1 MKKLLLIIAALFVS
15 FNTFGQIQVG
25 DEIEIDDFVYE
36 VVKINPNQVH
46 ILEYSGSDN
55 SIKIP
60 NTIIYDNITY
70 TITGIIAKA
79 FYKNMDISSVFLPE
93 TINTIGE
100 RAFYD
105 CKNLSISELD
115 LSNLT
120 SIGNRAFYN
129 VQVTK
134 IKLYNTTIGDY
145 AFTSLETIECKS
157 TTPPSIGTN
166 SFGNNSN
173 LKIHVPEGC
182 VNAYKFSWT
191 EYANNIQGEDPIVF
205 SSNGNW
211 SDTDK
216 WDGLPD
222 GDVNKLADKDV
233 IIKANAIIQD
243 TNIIKVKSFKIEGNG
258 SITIEEG
265 GQLIV
270 HATST
275 GNVTMEKN
283 ISKYSAGTDNV
294 LINGWY
300 TISSPFE
307 GSFTLSEN
315 NFLKGT
321 YELFR
326 YNEATSM
333 WENQKAHSDFTTLEP
348 GKGYLYANKEGQT
361 LSITG
366 EPNIGSQDIKLT
378 AKGTVSELK
387 GFNLIGN
394 PFTHNI
400 YKGEGASIYDKNL
413 SEGYYTLTNEGK
425 WQTILDSEPI
435 KPMQGILVK
444 TDAECSITIG
454 HTHKSPSSKRSNN
467 GVIAINV
474 ANNEYNDVAYISFNK
489 GIGLD
494 KIEHRNN
501 EIPMVYVPVD
511 GTDYAI
517 AIMDKN
523 AEEIP
528 VNFEAKKMG
537 EYTIGISAEGRKY
550 SKLTLIDKQD
560 NNKEIDMLKGNYTF
574 LATTTDDPARFI
586 LKVSLNN
593 NQEAAFYT
601 ENNSIIIENIKGK
614 GSVQVYDVMGRPVIK
629 YNTNDSNCQLS
640 TSSLANG
647 VYIIQLIDE
656 NGTQVQKVIVN
667 N

>member
-1 MKKLLLIIAALFVS
+1 MKKLLLIIAALFIS
-15 FNTFGQIQVG
+15 FNTFAQGNETTIDGIIYFLENNEAYVVG
-25 DEIEIDDFVYE
+25 NDEDFDPVTLTIPEAIEYGNTTYT
-36 VVKINPNQVH
+36 VVKIDANAFVCSNLTTVVIP
-46 ILEYSGSDN
+46 SGVREIGD
-55 SIKIP
+55 
-60 NTIIYDNITY
+60 
-70 TITGIIAKA
+70 KA
-79 FYKNMDISSVFLPE
+79 FYGS
-93 TINTIGE
+93 T
-100 RAFYD
+100 
-105 CKNLSISELD
+105 NL
-115 LSNLT
+115 
-120 SIGNRAFYN
+120 
-129 VQVTK
+129 VKV
-134 IKLYNTTIGDY
+134 
-145 AFTSLETIECKS
+145 ECLS
-157 TTPPSIGTN
+157 TTPPTMSQSTSTRYRVFYN
-166 SFGNNSN
+166 YSD
-173 LKIHVPEGC
+173 LKIYVPEGC
-182 VNAYKFSWT
+182 VNTYKSSWYT
-191 EYANNIQGEDPIVF
+191 YENNIQGEDPIVF
-205 SSNGNW
+205 KGGGGNSDWNVTGNW
-211 SDTDK
+211 S
-216 WDGLPD
+216 GLPK
-222 GDVNKLADKDV
+222 GGISALADKDV
-233 IIKANAIIQD
+233 IIRAAATIANEIEV
-243 TNIIKVKSFKIEGNG
+243 NSYKIEGNG

-265 GQLIV
+265 GQFIV
-270 HATST
+270 HAKSE
-275 GNVTMEKN
+275 GSVTMEKTITAYAADAEN
-283 ISKYSAGTDNV
+283 H
-294 LINGWY
+294 LLRGWY
-300 TISSPFE
+300 SVSSPFE

-326 YNEATSM
+326 YDEATSM
-333 WENQKAHSDFTTLEP
+333 WENKKAHSDFTTLEP
-348 GKGYLYANKEGQT
+348 GKGYLYANKDGQT

-366 EPNIGSQDIKLT
+366 KPNINDQTISLT
-378 AKGTVSELK
+378 AQGTISELQ

-400 YKGEGASIYDKNL
+400 YKNTDNTIV
-413 SEGYYTLTNEGK
+413 SEGYFTLTNEGAWVGK
-425 WQTILDSEPI
+425 LDSEPI
-435 KPMQGILVK
+435 KPMQGFLVK
-444 TDAECSITIG
+444 TNKKYNITIA
-454 HTHKSPSSKRSNN
+454 HSHKSPASKRSNK
-467 GVIAINV
+467 GAICINV
-474 ANNEYNDVAYISFNK
+474 ANNEYSDVAYISFNE
-489 GIGLD
+489 GLGLD

-517 AIMDKN
+517 AIMDEN
-523 AEEIP
+523 AEEYP

>member
-1 MKKLLLIIAALFVS
+1 MKKLLLIIAALFIS
-15 FNTFGQIQVG
+15 FNTFAQ
-25 DEIEIDDFVYE
+25 EIETTVDGIKYFLENNEAY
-36 VVKINPNQVH
+36 VVGNE
-46 ILEYSGSDN
+46 EYCDPVTLT
-55 SIKIP
+55 IP
-60 NTIIYDNITY
+60 EAIEYGNTTY
-70 TITGIIAKA
+70 TVVQIDANAFVCSNLTTVVIPGGVREIGNKA
-79 FYKNMDISSVFLPE
+79 FYEAP
-93 TINTIGE
+93 
-100 RAFYD
+100 
-105 CKNLSISELD
+105 NL
-115 LSNLT
+115 
-120 SIGNRAFYN
+120 
-129 VQVTK
+129 VKV
-134 IKLYNTTIGDY
+134 
-145 AFTSLETIECKS
+145 ECLS
-157 TTPPSIGTN
+157 TTPPTMSQSTSTRYRVFYN
-166 SFGNNSN
+166 YSD
-173 LKIHVPEGC
+173 LKIYVPEGC
-182 VNAYKFSWT
+182 VNTYKSTWYT
-191 EYANNIQGEDPIVF
+191 YENNIQGEDPIVF
-205 SSNGNW
+205 KGGSGSSDWNVTGNW
-211 SDTDK
+211 S
-216 WDGLPD
+216 GLPK
-222 GDVNKLADKDV
+222 GGISALADKDV
-233 IIKANAIIQD
+233 IIRAAATIADGDKIEVN
-243 TNIIKVKSFKIEGNG
+243 SYKIEGNG
-258 SITIEEG
+258 SITIEDG
-265 GQLIV
+265 CQFIV
-270 HATST
+270 HAKSE
-275 GNVTMEKN
+275 GSVTMEKTITPYAADAEN
-283 ISKYSAGTDNV
+283 H
-294 LINGWY
+294 LLRGWY
-300 TISSPFE
+300 SVSSPFE

-326 YNEATSM
+326 YDEATSM
-333 WENQKAHSDFTTLEP
+333 WENKKAHSDFTTLES
-348 GKGYLYANKEGQT
+348 GKGYLYANKDGQT

-366 EPNIGSQDIKLT
+366 KPNINDQTISLT
-378 AKGTVSELK
+378 AQGTISELQ

-400 YKGEGASIYDKNL
+400 YKNTDNTIV
-413 SEGYYTLTNEGK
+413 SEGYFTLTNEGAWVGK
-425 WQTILDSEPI
+425 LDSEPI
-435 KPMQGILVK
+435 KPMQGFLVK
-444 TDAECSITIG
+444 TNKKYNITIA
-454 HTHKSPSSKRSNN
+454 HSHKSPASKRSNK
-467 GVIAINV
+467 GAICINV
-474 ANNEYNDVAYISFNK
+474 ANNEYSDVAYISFNE
-489 GIGLD
+489 GLGLD

-517 AIMDKN
+517 AIMDEN
-523 AEEIP
+523 AEEYP

>member
-15 FNTFGQIQVG
+15 FNTFGQTING
-25 DEIEIDDFVYE
+25 IEYE
-36 VVKINPNQVH
+36 LEGNYAYIIGHEYGFNPTEL
-46 ILEYSGSDN
+46 I
-55 SIKIP
+55 IP
-60 NTIIYDNITY
+60 ETITYGNTTY
-70 TITGIIAKA
+70 TITVIDPSVFSDCTNLKTLEIQSSITIGRKA
-79 FYKNMDISSVFLPE
+79 FNNGCLVE
-93 TINTIGE
+93 
-100 RAFYD
+100 
-105 CKNLSISELD
+105 
-115 LSNLT
+115 
-120 SIGNRAFYN
+120 
-129 VQVTK
+129 VT
-134 IKLYNTTIGDY
+134 
-145 AFTSLETIECKS
+145 CKS
-157 TTPPSIGTN
+157 TTPPTIGSYTFGTN
-166 SFGNNSN
+166 SD
-173 LKIHVPEGC
+173 LKIYVPVGC
-182 VNAYKFSWT
+182 VNAYKSAETWNDKN
-191 EYANNIQGEDPIVF
+191 YAYAQHIQGEDPIEFVGDDDEDNTDYWN
-205 SSNGNW
+205 SKSNWKGIDNI
-211 SDTDK
+211 DD
-216 WDGLPD
+216 L
-222 GDVNKLADKDV
+222 VNKDV
-233 IIKANAIIQD
+233 IIRSAATIPSSNNNNNNFVA
-243 TNIIKVKSFKIEGNG
+243 KVKSFTIKEGG

-265 GQLIV
+265 GQFIV
-270 HATST
+270 HAKSE
-275 GNVTMEKN
+275 GSVTMEKN

-326 YNEATSM
+326 YNETTSM
-333 WENQKAHSDFTTLEP
+333 WENKKAHSDFTTLEA

-361 LSITG
+361 LYITG
-366 EPNIGSQDIKLT
+366 KPNINDQTINLT
-378 AKGTVSELK
+378 AQGTISELQ

-517 AIMDKN
+517 AIMDEN

-537 EYTIGISAEGRKY
+537 EYTIGISTKGRKY
-550 SKLTLIDKQD
+550 NTLTLIDKQD

>member
-1 MKKLLLIIAALFVS
+1 MKKLLLIIAALFIS
-15 FNTFGQIQVG
+15 FNTFAQ
-25 DEIEIDDFVYE
+25 EIETTVDGIKYFLENNEAYVVGNEEYCDPVTLTIPEAIEYGNTTYT
-36 VVKINPNQVH
+36 VVKIDANAFVCSNLTTVVIP
-46 ILEYSGSDN
+46 SGVREIGD
-55 SIKIP
+55 
-60 NTIIYDNITY
+60 
-70 TITGIIAKA
+70 KA
-79 FYKNMDISSVFLPE
+79 FYGS
-93 TINTIGE
+93 T
-100 RAFYD
+100 
-105 CKNLSISELD
+105 NL
-115 LSNLT
+115 
-120 SIGNRAFYN
+120 
-129 VQVTK
+129 VKV
-134 IKLYNTTIGDY
+134 
-145 AFTSLETIECKS
+145 ECLS
-157 TTPPSIGTN
+157 TTPPTMSQSTSTRYRVFYN
-166 SFGNNSN
+166 YSD
-173 LKIHVPEGC
+173 LKIYVPEGC
-182 VNAYKFSWT
+182 VNTYKSTWYT
-191 EYANNIQGEDPIVF
+191 YENNIQGEDPIVF
-205 SSNGNW
+205 KGGSGSSDWNVTSNW
-211 SDTDK
+211 S
-216 WDGLPD
+216 GLPK
-222 GDVNKLADKDV
+222 GGISALADKDV
-233 IIKANAIIQD
+233 IIRAAATIANEIEV
-243 TNIIKVKSFKIEGNG
+243 NSYKIEGNG
-258 SITIEEG
+258 SITIEDG
-265 GQLIV
+265 GQFIV
-270 HATST
+270 HAKSE
-275 GNVTMEKN
+275 GSVTMEKTITPYAADAEN
-283 ISKYSAGTDNV
+283 Y
-294 LINGWY
+294 LLRGWY
-300 TISSPFE
+300 SVSSPFE

-333 WENQKAHSDFTTLEP
+333 WENKKAHSDFTTLEP

-366 EPNIGSQDIKLT
+366 KPNINDQTISLT
-378 AKGTVSELK
+378 AQGTISELQ

-400 YKGEGASIYDKNL
+400 YKNTDNTIV
-413 SEGYYTLTNEGK
+413 SEGYFTLTNEGAWVGK
-425 WQTILDSEPI
+425 LDSEPI
-435 KPMQGILVK
+435 KPMQGFLVK
-444 TDAECSITIG
+444 TNKKYNITIA
-454 HTHKSPSSKRSNN
+454 HSHKSPASKRSNK
-467 GVIAINV
+467 GAICINV
-474 ANNEYNDVAYISFNK
+474 ANNEYSDVAYISFNE
-489 GIGLD
+489 GLGLD

-517 AIMDKN
+517 AIMDEN
-523 AEEIP
+523 AEEYP

-593 NQEAAFYT
+593 NQEAVFYT
-601 ENNSIIIENIKGK
+601 DNNNIIVENIKGK

>member
-1 MKKLLLIIAALFVS
+1 MKRLLLIIAALFIS
-15 FNTFGQIQVG
+15 FNTFAQ
-25 DEIEIDDFVYE
+25 EIETTVDGIIYVLENNEAYVVGNDEDFDPVTLTIPEAIEYGNTTYT
-36 VVKINPNQVH
+36 VVKIDANAFVCSNLTTVVIP
-46 ILEYSGSDN
+46 SGVREIGD
-55 SIKIP
+55 
-60 NTIIYDNITY
+60 
-70 TITGIIAKA
+70 KA
-79 FYKNMDISSVFLPE
+79 FYGS
-93 TINTIGE
+93 T
-100 RAFYD
+100 
-105 CKNLSISELD
+105 NL
-115 LSNLT
+115 
-120 SIGNRAFYN
+120 
-129 VQVTK
+129 VKV
-134 IKLYNTTIGDY
+134 
-145 AFTSLETIECKS
+145 ECLS
-157 TTPPSIGTN
+157 TTPPTMSQSTSTRYRVFYN
-166 SFGNNSN
+166 YSD
-173 LKIHVPEGC
+173 LKIYVPEGC
-182 VNAYKFSWT
+182 VNTYKSSWYT
-191 EYANNIQGEDPIVF
+191 YENNIQGEDPIVF
-205 SSNGNW
+205 KGGGGNSDWNVTGNW
-211 SDTDK
+211 S
-216 WDGLPD
+216 GLPK
-222 GDVNKLADKDV
+222 GGISALADKDV
-233 IIKANAIIQD
+233 IIRAAATIANEIEV
-243 TNIIKVKSFKIEGNG
+243 NSYKIEGNG

-265 GQLIV
+265 GQFIV
-270 HATST
+270 HAKSE
-275 GNVTMEKN
+275 GSVTMEKTITAYAADAEN
-283 ISKYSAGTDNV
+283 H
-294 LINGWY
+294 LLRGWY
-300 TISSPFE
+300 SVSSPFE

-333 WENQKAHSDFTTLEP
+333 WENKKAHSDFTTLES
-348 GKGYLYANKEGQT
+348 GKGYLYANKDGQT

-366 EPNIGSQDIKLT
+366 KPNINDQTISLT
-378 AKGTVSELK
+378 AQGTISELQ

-400 YKGEGASIYDKNL
+400 YKNTDNTIV
-413 SEGYYTLTNEGK
+413 SEGYFTLTNEGAWVGK
-425 WQTILDSEPI
+425 LDSEPI
-435 KPMQGILVK
+435 KPMQGFLVK
-444 TDAECSITIG
+444 TNKKYNITIA
-454 HTHKSPSSKRSNN
+454 HSHRSPASKRSNK
-467 GVIAINV
+467 GAICINV
-474 ANNEYNDVAYISFNK
+474 ANNEYSDVAYISFNE
-489 GIGLD
+489 GLGLD

-517 AIMDKN
+517 AIMDEN
-523 AEEIP
+523 AEEYP

>member
-1 MKKLLLIIAALFVS
+1 MKRLLLIIAALFIN
-15 FNTFGQIQVG
+15 FNTFAQ
-25 DEIEIDDFVYE
+25 EIETTVD
-36 VVKINPNQVH
+36 
-46 ILEYSGSDN
+46 G
-55 SIKIP
+55 
-60 NTIIYDNITY
+60 IIYFLDNNEAYVVGNDEDFDPVTLTIPEAIEYENTTY
-70 TITGIIAKA
+70 QVVEIDANA
-79 FYKNMDISSVFLPE
+79 FV
-93 TINTIGE
+93 
-100 RAFYD
+100 
-105 CKNLSISELD
+105 C
-115 LSNLT
+115 SNLT
-120 SIGNRAFYN
+120 TVVIPGG
-129 VQVTK
+129 VTK
-134 IKLYNTTIGDY
+134 IGNN
-145 AFTSLETIECKS
+145 AFYGSTNLVKVECLS
-157 TTPPSIGTN
+157 TTPPSMSQSTSTGRRV
-166 SFGNNSN
+166 FYNNPN
-173 LKIHVPEGC
+173 LKIYVPEGC
-182 VNAYKFSWT
+182 VSAYKSAWST
-191 EYANNIQGEDPIVF
+191 YENNIQGEDPIVF
-205 SSNGNW
+205 VGDGGSSDWNVIGNW
-211 SDTDK
+211 S
-216 WDGLPD
+216 GLPK
-222 GDVNKLADKDV
+222 GGISALADKDV
-233 IIKANAIIQD
+233 IIRAAATIANEIEV
-243 TNIIKVKSFKIEGNG
+243 NSYKIEGNG
-258 SITIEEG
+258 SITIEDG
-265 GQLIV
+265 GQFIV
-270 HATST
+270 HAKSE
-275 GNVTMEKN
+275 GSVTMEKTITAYAADAEN
-283 ISKYSAGTDNV
+283 H
-294 LINGWY
+294 LLRGWY
-300 TISSPFE
+300 SVSSPFE

-333 WENQKAHSDFTTLEP
+333 WENKKAHSDFTTLEP

-366 EPNIGSQDIKLT
+366 EPNINDQTISLT
-378 AKGTVSELK
+378 AQGTISELQ

-400 YKGEGASIYDKNL
+400 YKNTDNTIV
-413 SEGYYTLTNEGK
+413 SEGYFTLTNEGAWVGK
-425 WQTILDSEPI
+425 LDSEPI
-435 KPMQGILVK
+435 KPMQGFLVK
-444 TDAECSITIG
+444 TNKKYNITIA
-454 HTHKSPSSKRSNN
+454 HSHKSPASKRSNK
-467 GVIAINV
+467 GAICINV
-474 ANNEYNDVAYISFNK
+474 ANNEYSDVAYISFNE
-489 GIGLD
+489 GLGLD

-517 AIMDKN
+517 AIMDEN
-523 AEEIP
+523 AEEYP

-593 NQEAAFYT
+593 NQEAVFYT
-601 ENNSIIIENIKGK
+601 DNNNIIVENIKGK

>member
-1 MKKLLLIIAALFVS
+1 MKKLLLIIAALFIS
-15 FNTFGQIQVG
+15 FNTFAQ
-25 DEIEIDDFVYE
+25 EIETTVDGIIYFLENNEAYVVGNDEDFDPVTLTIPEAIEYGNTTYT
-36 VVKINPNQVH
+36 VVKIDANAFVCSNLTTVVIP
-46 ILEYSGSDN
+46 SGVREIGD
-55 SIKIP
+55 
-60 NTIIYDNITY
+60 
-70 TITGIIAKA
+70 KA
-79 FYKNMDISSVFLPE
+79 FYGS
-93 TINTIGE
+93 T
-100 RAFYD
+100 
-105 CKNLSISELD
+105 NL
-115 LSNLT
+115 
-120 SIGNRAFYN
+120 
-129 VQVTK
+129 VKV
-134 IKLYNTTIGDY
+134 
-145 AFTSLETIECKS
+145 ECLS
-157 TTPPSIGTN
+157 TTPPTMSQSTSTRYRVFYN
-166 SFGNNSN
+166 YSD
-173 LKIHVPEGC
+173 LKIYVPEGC
-182 VNAYKFSWT
+182 VNTYKSTWYT
-191 EYANNIQGEDPIVF
+191 YENNIQGEDPIVF
-205 SSNGNW
+205 KGGSGSSDWNVTGNW
-211 SDTDK
+211 S
-216 WDGLPD
+216 GLPK
-222 GDVNKLADKDV
+222 GGISALADKDV
-233 IIKANAIIQD
+233 IIRAAATIANEIEV
-243 TNIIKVKSFKIEGNG
+243 NSYKIEGNG
-258 SITIEEG
+258 SITIEDG
-265 GQLIV
+265 GQFIV
-270 HATST
+270 HAKSE
-275 GNVTMEKN
+275 GSVTMEKTITPYAADAEN
-283 ISKYSAGTDNV
+283 H
-294 LINGWY
+294 LLRGWY
-300 TISSPFE
+300 SVSSPFE

-333 WENQKAHSDFTTLEP
+333 WENKKAHSDFTTLEP

-366 EPNIGSQDIKLT
+366 EPNINDQTISLT
-378 AKGTVSELK
+378 AQGTISELQ

-400 YKGEGASIYDKNL
+400 YKNTDNTIV
-413 SEGYYTLTNEGK
+413 SEGYFTLTNEGAWVGK
-425 WQTILDSEPI
+425 LDSEPI
-435 KPMQGILVK
+435 KPMQGFLVK
-444 TDAECSITIG
+444 TNKKYNITIA
-454 HTHKSPSSKRSNN
+454 HSHKSPASKRSNK
-467 GVIAINV
+467 GAICINV
-474 ANNEYNDVAYISFNK
+474 ANNEYSDVAYISFNE
-489 GIGLD
+489 GLGLD

-517 AIMDKN
+517 AIMDEN
-523 AEEIP
+523 AEEYP

-593 NQEAAFYT
+593 NQEAVFYT
-601 ENNSIIIENIKGK
+601 DNNNIIVENIKGK

>member
-1 MKKLLLIIAALFVS
+1 MKKLLLIIAALFIS
-15 FNTFGQIQVG
+15 FNTFAQETIIDGIKYKKEVWNDYVIVSGYTSDMQK
-25 DEIEIDDFVYE
+25 DIEIQGNVNINGTEFT
-36 VVKINPNQVH
+36 VKEIGSGVFANTN
-46 ILEYSGSDN
+46 LETV
-55 SIKIP
+55 IIP
-60 NTIIYDNITY
+60 NTIQI
-70 TITGIIAKA
+70 
-79 FYKNMDISSVFLPE
+79 ISS
-93 TINTIGE
+93 G
-100 RAFYD
+100 
-105 CKNLSISELD
+105 
-115 LSNLT
+115 
-120 SIGNRAFYN
+120 AFYN
-129 VQVTK
+129 TSITV
-134 IKLYNTTIGDY
+134 ITIPNSVSNIGGSV
-145 AFTSLETIECKS
+145 FGNSLETLHCKGEV
-157 TTPPSIGTN
+157 PPTIGTN
-166 SFGNNSN
+166 SFGTNSN
-173 LKIHVPEGC
+173 LKIYVPEGC
-182 VNAYKFSWT
+182 VNKYKTNTYWSA
-191 EYANNIQGEDPIVF
+191 YANNIQGEDPIVF
-205 SSNGNW
+205 VGGSGSSDWNVTSNW
-211 SDTDK
+211 S
-216 WDGLPD
+216 GLPK
-222 GDVNKLADKDV
+222 GGISALADKNV
-233 IIKANAIIQD
+233 IIRAAATIANEIEV
-243 TNIIKVKSFKIEGNG
+243 NSYKIEGNG
-258 SITIEEG
+258 SITIKEG
-265 GQLIV
+265 GQFIV
-270 HATST
+270 HAKSE
-275 GNVTMEKN
+275 GSVTMEKTITPYAADAEN
-283 ISKYSAGTDNV
+283 H
-294 LINGWY
+294 LLRGWY
-300 TISSPFE
+300 SVSSPFE

-333 WENQKAHSDFTTLEP
+333 WENKKAHSDFTTLES
-348 GKGYLYANKEGQT
+348 GKGYLYANKDGQT

-366 EPNIGSQDIKLT
+366 KPNINDQTISLT
-378 AKGTVSELK
+378 AQGTISELQ

-400 YKGEGASIYDKNL
+400 YKNTDNTIV
-413 SEGYYTLTNEGK
+413 SEGYFTLTNEGAWVGK
-425 WQTILDSEPI
+425 LDSEPI
-435 KPMQGILVK
+435 KPMQGFLVK
-444 TDAECSITIG
+444 TNKKYNITIA
-454 HTHKSPSSKRSNN
+454 HSHKSPASKRSNK
-467 GVIAINV
+467 GAICINV
-474 ANNEYNDVAYISFNK
+474 ANNEYSDVAYISFNE
-489 GIGLD
+489 GLGLD

-517 AIMDKN
+517 AIMDEN
-523 AEEIP
+523 AEEYP

>member
-1 MKKLLLIIAALFVS
+1 MKRLLLIIAALFIS
-15 FNTFGQIQVG
+15 FNTFAQ
-25 DEIEIDDFVYE
+25 EIYTTVD
-36 VVKINPNQVH
+36 
-46 ILEYSGSDN
+46 G
-55 SIKIP
+55 
-60 NTIIYDNITY
+60 IIYFLYNNEAYVVGNDEDFNPETLTIPEAIKYENTTY
-70 TITGIIAKA
+70 QVVAIDPNAFDCPNLTTVVIPSGVNDIGNNA
-79 FYKNMDISSVFLPE
+79 FYKSTNLVKVE
-93 TINTIGE
+93 
-100 RAFYD
+100 
-105 CKNLSISELD
+105 CLSIEPPTISQ
-115 LSNLT
+115 SP
-120 SIGNRAFYN
+120 RYPVFYN
-129 VQVTK
+129 RS
-134 IKLYNTTIGDY
+134 D
-145 AFTSLETIECKS
+145 
-157 TTPPSIGTN
+157 
-166 SFGNNSN
+166 
-173 LKIHVPEGC
+173 LKIYVPEGC
-182 VNAYKFSWT
+182 VNVYKSSWKP
-191 EYANNIQGEDPIVF
+191 YANNIQGEDPIVF
-205 SSNGNW
+205 VGDGGSSDWNVIGNW
-211 SDTDK
+211 S
-216 WDGLPD
+216 GLPN
-222 GDVNKLADKDV
+222 GGISALADKDV
-233 IIKANAIIQD
+233 IIRAAATIANEIEV
-243 TNIIKVKSFKIEGNG
+243 NSYKIEGNG

-265 GQLIV
+265 GQFIV
-270 HATST
+270 HAKSE
-275 GNVTMEKN
+275 GSVTMEKTITAYAADDEN
-283 ISKYSAGTDNV
+283 H
-294 LINGWY
+294 LLRGWY
-300 TISSPFE
+300 SVSSPFE

-333 WENQKAHSDFTTLEP
+333 WENKKAHSDFTTLES
-348 GKGYLYANKEGQT
+348 GKGYLYANKDGQT

-366 EPNIGSQDIKLT
+366 KPNINDQTISLT
-378 AKGTVSELK
+378 AQGTISELQ

-400 YKGEGASIYDKNL
+400 YKNTDNTIV
-413 SEGYYTLTNEGK
+413 SEGYFTLTNEGAWVGK
-425 WQTILDSEPI
+425 LDSEPI
-435 KPMQGILVK
+435 KPMQGFLVK
-444 TDAECSITIG
+444 TNKKYNITIA
-454 HTHKSPSSKRSNN
+454 HSHRSPASKRSNK
-467 GVIAINV
+467 GAICINV
-474 ANNEYNDVAYISFNK
+474 ANNEYSDVAYISFNE
-489 GIGLD
+489 GLGLD

-517 AIMDKN
+517 AIMDEN
-523 AEEIP
+523 AEEYP

-593 NQEAAFYT
+593 NQEAVFYT
-601 ENNSIIIENIKGK
+601 DNNNIIVENIKGK

>member
-1 MKKLLLIIAALFVS
+1 MKRLLLIIAALFIS
-15 FNTFGQIQVG
+15 FNTFAQEITIDGIRYYLENNEAYVVG
-25 DEIEIDDFVYE
+25 NDKDFDPVTLTIPEAIEY
-36 VVKINPNQVH
+36 
-46 ILEYSGSDN
+46 G
-55 SIKIP
+55 
-60 NTIIYDNITY
+60 NTTY
-70 TITGIIAKA
+70 TVVQIDANAFVCSNLTTVVIPSGVREIGNKA
-79 FYKNMDISSVFLPE
+79 FYEAP
-93 TINTIGE
+93 
-100 RAFYD
+100 
-105 CKNLSISELD
+105 NL
-115 LSNLT
+115 
-120 SIGNRAFYN
+120 
-129 VQVTK
+129 VKV
-134 IKLYNTTIGDY
+134 
-145 AFTSLETIECKS
+145 ECLS
-157 TTPPSIGTN
+157 TTPPTMSQSTSTRYRVFYN
-166 SFGNNSN
+166 YSD
-173 LKIHVPEGC
+173 LKIYVPEGC
-182 VNAYKFSWT
+182 VNTYKSTWYT
-191 EYANNIQGEDPIVF
+191 YENNIQGEDPIVF
-205 SSNGNW
+205 KGGSGSSDWNVTGNW
-211 SDTDK
+211 S
-216 WDGLPD
+216 GLPK
-222 GDVNKLADKDV
+222 GGISALADKDV
-233 IIKANAIIQD
+233 IIRAAATIADGDKIEVN
-243 TNIIKVKSFKIEGNG
+243 SYKIEGNG
-258 SITIEEG
+258 SITIEDG
-265 GQLIV
+265 CQFIV
-270 HATST
+270 HAKSE
-275 GNVTMEKN
+275 GSVTMEKTITPYAADAEN
-283 ISKYSAGTDNV
+283 H
-294 LINGWY
+294 LLRGWY
-300 TISSPFE
+300 SVSSPFE

-326 YNEATSM
+326 YDEATSM
-333 WENQKAHSDFTTLEP
+333 WENKKAHSDFTTLES
-348 GKGYLYANKEGQT
+348 GKGYLYANKDGQT

-366 EPNIGSQDIKLT
+366 KPNINDQTISLT
-378 AKGTVSELK
+378 AQGTISELQ

-400 YKGEGASIYDKNL
+400 YKNTDNTIV
-413 SEGYYTLTNEGK
+413 SEGYFTLTNEGAWVGK
-425 WQTILDSEPI
+425 LDSEPI
-435 KPMQGILVK
+435 KPMQGFLVK
-444 TDAECSITIG
+444 TNKKYNITIA
-454 HTHKSPSSKRSNN
+454 HSHKSPASKRSNK
-467 GVIAINV
+467 GAICINV
-474 ANNEYNDVAYISFNK
+474 ANNEYSDVAYISFNE
-489 GIGLD
+489 GLGLD

-517 AIMDKN
+517 AIMDEN
-523 AEEIP
+523 AEEYP

>member
-1 MKKLLLIIAALFVS
+1 MKKLLLIIAALFIS
-15 FNTFGQIQVG
+15 FNTFAQE
-25 DEIEIDDFVYE
+25 EITIDGIIYEIDGTDLYIIDHEADF
-36 VVKINPNQVH
+36 NPTE
-46 ILEYSGSDN
+46 L
-55 SIKIP
+55 
-60 NTIIYDNITY
+60 II
-70 TITGIIAKA
+70 
-79 FYKNMDISSVFLPE
+79 PE
-93 TINTIGE
+93 TITYQNKTYKIKEIDKDVFSNCTNLTTLEIQSRITIG
-100 RAFYD
+100 RKAFNND
-105 CKNLSISELD
+105 CLVK
-115 LSNLT
+115 
-120 SIGNRAFYN
+120 
-129 VQVTK
+129 VT
-134 IKLYNTTIGDY
+134 
-145 AFTSLETIECKS
+145 CKS

-166 SFGNNSN
+166 SFGTNSN
-173 LKIHVPEGC
+173 LKIYVPEGC
-182 VNAYKFSWT
+182 VNIYKSDYYWSLYG
-191 EYANNIQGEDPIVF
+191 YANNIQGEDPIVF
-205 SSNGNW
+205 VGDGGSSDWNVIGNW
-211 SDTDK
+211 S
-216 WDGLPD
+216 GLPK
-222 GDVNKLADKDV
+222 GGVKALADKDV
-233 IIKANAIIQD
+233 IIRSAATIAKTD
-243 TNIIKVKSFKIEGNG
+243 TIEVNSYKIEGNG

-270 HATST
+270 HDEST

-333 WENQKAHSDFTTLEP
+333 WENKKAHSDFTTLES
-348 GKGYLYANKEGQT
+348 GKGYLYANKDGQT

-366 EPNIGSQDIKLT
+366 KPNINDQTISLT
-378 AKGTVSELK
+378 AQGTISELQ

-400 YKGEGASIYDKNL
+400 YKNTDNTIV
-413 SEGYYTLTNEGK
+413 SEGYYTLTNEGAWVGK
-425 WQTILDSEPI
+425 LDSEPI
-435 KPMQGILVK
+435 KPMQGFLVK
-444 TDAECSITIG
+444 TNKKYNITIA
-454 HTHKSPSSKRSNN
+454 HSHKSPASKRSNK
-467 GVIAINV
+467 GAICINV
-474 ANNEYNDVAYISFNK
+474 ANNEYSDVAYISFNE
-489 GIGLD
+489 GLGLD

-517 AIMDKN
+517 AIMDEN
-523 AEEIP
+523 AEEYP

-593 NQEAAFYT
+593 NQEAVFYT
-601 ENNSIIIENIKGK
+601 DNNNIIVENIKGK

>member
-1 MKKLLLIIAALFVS
+1 MKRLLLIIAALFIS
-15 FNTFGQIQVG
+15 FNTFAQ
-25 DEIEIDDFVYE
+25 EIETTVDGIIYFLENNEAYVVGNDEDFDPVTLTIPEAIEYGNTTYT
-36 VVKINPNQVH
+36 VVKIDANAFVCSNLTTVVIP
-46 ILEYSGSDN
+46 SGVREIGD
-55 SIKIP
+55 
-60 NTIIYDNITY
+60 
-70 TITGIIAKA
+70 KA
-79 FYKNMDISSVFLPE
+79 FYGS
-93 TINTIGE
+93 T
-100 RAFYD
+100 
-105 CKNLSISELD
+105 NL
-115 LSNLT
+115 
-120 SIGNRAFYN
+120 
-129 VQVTK
+129 VKV
-134 IKLYNTTIGDY
+134 
-145 AFTSLETIECKS
+145 ECLS
-157 TTPPSIGTN
+157 TTPPTMSQSTSTRYRVFYN
-166 SFGNNSN
+166 YSD
-173 LKIHVPEGC
+173 LKIYVPEGC
-182 VNAYKFSWT
+182 VNTYKSSWYT
-191 EYANNIQGEDPIVF
+191 YENNIQGEDPIVF
-205 SSNGNW
+205 KGGSGSSDWNVTGNW
-211 SDTDK
+211 S
-216 WDGLPD
+216 GLPK
-222 GDVNKLADKDV
+222 GGISALADKDV
-233 IIKANAIIQD
+233 IIRAAATIANEIEV
-243 TNIIKVKSFKIEGNG
+243 NSYKIEGNG
-258 SITIEEG
+258 SITIEDG
-265 GQLIV
+265 GQFIV
-270 HATST
+270 HAKSE
-275 GNVTMEKN
+275 GSVTMEKTITPYAADAEN
-283 ISKYSAGTDNV
+283 Y
-294 LINGWY
+294 LLRGWY
-300 TISSPFE
+300 SVSSPFE

-333 WENQKAHSDFTTLEP
+333 WENKKAHSDFTTLEP

-366 EPNIGSQDIKLT
+366 KPNINDQTISLT
-378 AKGTVSELK
+378 AQGTISELQ

-400 YKGEGASIYDKNL
+400 YKNTDNTIV
-413 SEGYYTLTNEGK
+413 SEGYFTLTNEGAWVGK
-425 WQTILDSEPI
+425 LDSEPI
-435 KPMQGILVK
+435 KPMQGFLVK
-444 TDAECSITIG
+444 TNKKYNITIA
-454 HTHKSPSSKRSNN
+454 HSHKSPASKRSNK
-467 GVIAINV
+467 GAICINV
-474 ANNEYNDVAYISFNK
+474 ANNEYSDVAYISFNE
-489 GIGLD
+489 GLGLD

-517 AIMDKN
+517 AIMDEN
-523 AEEIP
+523 AEEYP

>member
-1 MKKLLLIIAALFVS
+1 MKRLLLIIAALFIN
-15 FNTFGQIQVG
+15 FNTFAQ
-25 DEIEIDDFVYE
+25 EIETTVD
-36 VVKINPNQVH
+36 
-46 ILEYSGSDN
+46 G
-55 SIKIP
+55 
-60 NTIIYDNITY
+60 IIYFLDNNEAYVVGNDEDFDPVTLTIPEAIEYENTTY
-70 TITGIIAKA
+70 QVVEIDANA
-79 FYKNMDISSVFLPE
+79 FV
-93 TINTIGE
+93 
-100 RAFYD
+100 
-105 CKNLSISELD
+105 C
-115 LSNLT
+115 SNLT
-120 SIGNRAFYN
+120 TVVIPGG
-129 VQVTK
+129 VTK
-134 IKLYNTTIGDY
+134 IGNN
-145 AFTSLETIECKS
+145 AFYGSTNLVKVECLS
-157 TTPPSIGTN
+157 TTPPSMSQSTSTGRRV
-166 SFGNNSN
+166 FYNNPN
-173 LKIHVPEGC
+173 LKIYVPEGC
-182 VNAYKFSWT
+182 VSAYKSAWST
-191 EYANNIQGEDPIVF
+191 YENNIQGEDPIVF
-205 SSNGNW
+205 VGDGGSSDWNVIGNW
-211 SDTDK
+211 S
-216 WDGLPD
+216 GLPK
-222 GDVNKLADKDV
+222 GGISALADKDV
-233 IIKANAIIQD
+233 IIRAAATIANEIEV
-243 TNIIKVKSFKIEGNG
+243 NSYKIEGNG
-258 SITIEEG
+258 SITIEDG
-265 GQLIV
+265 GQFIV
-270 HATST
+270 HAKSE
-275 GNVTMEKN
+275 GSVTMEKTITAYAADAEN
-283 ISKYSAGTDNV
+283 H
-294 LINGWY
+294 LLRGWY
-300 TISSPFE
+300 SVSSPFE

-333 WENQKAHSDFTTLEP
+333 WENKKAHSDFTTLEP

-366 EPNIGSQDIKLT
+366 EPNINDQTISLT
-378 AKGTVSELK
+378 AQGTISELQ

-400 YKGEGASIYDKNL
+400 YKNTDNTIV
-413 SEGYYTLTNEGK
+413 SEGYFTLTNEGAWVGK
-425 WQTILDSEPI
+425 LDSEPI
-435 KPMQGILVK
+435 KPMQGFLVK
-444 TDAECSITIG
+444 TNKKYNITIA
-454 HTHKSPSSKRSNN
+454 HSHRSPASKRSNK
-467 GVIAINV
+467 GAICINV
-474 ANNEYNDVAYISFNK
+474 ANNEYSDVAYISFNE
-489 GIGLD
+489 GLGLD

-517 AIMDKN
+517 AIMDEN
-523 AEEIP
+523 AEEYP

>member
-15 FNTFGQIQVG
+15 FNTFGQIQEG
-25 DEIEIDDFVYE
+25 DVFEIGDFEYE

-166 SFGNNSN
+166 SFGTNSN

-182 VNAYKFSWT
+182 VNTYKSSWT
-191 EYANNIQGEDPIVF
+191 TYANNIQGEDPIVF
-205 SSNGNW
+205 EGGSGSSDWNVTGNW
-211 SDTDK
+211 S
-216 WDGLPD
+216 GLPN
-222 GDVNKLADKDV
+222 GEISALADKDV
-233 IIKANAIIQD
+233 IIRAAATIANEIE
-243 TNIIKVKSFKIEGNG
+243 VKSYKIEGNG

-265 GQLIV
+265 GQFIV
-270 HATST
+270 HAKSE
-275 GNVTMEKN
+275 GSVTMEKTITPYAADAEN
-283 ISKYSAGTDNV
+283 H
-294 LINGWY
+294 LLRGWY
-300 TISSPFE
+300 SVSSPFE

-333 WENQKAHSDFTTLEP
+333 WENKKAHSDFTTLES
-348 GKGYLYANKEGQT
+348 GKGYLYANKDGQT

-366 EPNIGSQDIKLT
+366 KPNINDQTISLT
-378 AKGTVSELK
+378 AQGTISELQ

-400 YKGEGASIYDKNL
+400 YKNTDNTIV
-413 SEGYYTLTNEGK
+413 SEGYFTLTNEGAWVGK
-425 WQTILDSEPI
+425 LDSEPI
-435 KPMQGILVK
+435 KPMQGFLVK
-444 TDAECSITIG
+444 TNKKYNITIA
-454 HTHKSPSSKRSNN
+454 HSHKSPASKRSNK
-467 GVIAINV
+467 GAICINV
-474 ANNEYNDVAYISFNK
+474 ANNEYSDVAYISFNE
-489 GIGLD
+489 GLGLD

-517 AIMDKN
+517 AIMDEN
-523 AEEIP
+523 AEEYP

-593 NQEAAFYT
+593 NQEAVFYT
-601 ENNSIIIENIKGK
+601 DNNNIIVENIKGK

>member
-1 MKKLLLIIAALFVS
+1 MKRLLLIIAALFIS
-15 FNTFGQIQVG
+15 FNTFAQEVIIDGIKYNII
-25 DEIEIDDFVYE
+25 DIPEIMTVTSVIGPEDDSRPEEITIPQ
-36 VVKINPNQVH
+36 KIYYNNKYYTV
-46 ILEYSGSDN
+46 N
-55 SIKIP
+55 AIK
-60 NTIIYDNITY
+60 NY
-70 TITGIIAKA
+70 A
-79 FYKNMDISSVFLPE
+79 F
-93 TINTIGE
+93 
-100 RAFYD
+100 
-105 CKNLSISELD
+105 
-115 LSNLT
+115 
-120 SIGNRAFYN
+120 
-129 VQVTK
+129 
-134 IKLYNTTIGDY
+134 GDY
-145 AFTSLETIECKS
+145 LIKVTCESV
-157 TTPPSIGTN
+157 TPQAVN
-166 SFGNNSN
+166 EKSFGSN
-173 LKIHVPEGC
+173 PELKIYVPEGC
-182 VNAYKFSWT
+182 VNKYKSEWTAYAQ
-191 EYANNIQGEDPIVF
+191 YIQEEAIVF
-205 SSNGNW
+205 KGGGGSSDWNVNGNW
-211 SDTDK
+211 SGIPNGEIALADF
-216 WDGLPD
+216 
-222 GDVNKLADKDV
+222 LADKEV
-233 IIKANAIIQD
+233 TISAAAIIPS
-243 TNIIKVKSFKIEGNG
+243 NYKAEVKKFTIEDGG
-258 SITIEEG
+258 SITIVDG

-270 HATST
+270 HDESST

-307 GSFTLSEN
+307 KNYTLSTN
-315 NFLKGT
+315 NFLIGT

-333 WENQKAHSDFTTLEP
+333 WENQKAHEDEFTALEP
-348 GKGYLYANKEGQT
+348 GKGYLYANYGDQT
-361 LSITG
+361 ISITG
-366 EPNIGSQDIKLT
+366 ELNIGDQDIELT
-378 AKGTVSELK
+378 ADGTVSELQ

-400 YKGEGASIYDKNL
+400 YKSTDNTIV
-413 SEGYYTLTNEGK
+413 SEGYFTLTNEGAWK
-425 WQTILDSEPI
+425 ANSDLIPI
-435 KPMQGILVK
+435 KPMQGFLVK
-444 TDAECSITIG
+444 TNQNHKITIA
-454 HTHKSPSSKRSNN
+454 HSHKSRASKRSNK
-467 GVIAINV
+467 GAICINV

-517 AIMDKN
+517 AIMDEN
-523 AEEIP
+523 AEEYP

-593 NQEAAFYT
+593 NQEAVFYT
-601 ENNSIIIENIKGK
+601 ENNSIIIDNMKGAAT
-614 GSVQVYDVMGRPVIK
+614 VHVYDVMGRPVMK

-647 VYIIQLIDE
+647 VYIIQLMDE

>member
-1 MKKLLLIIAALFVS
+1 MKKLLLIIAALFIN
-15 FNTFGQIQVG
+15 FNTFAQ
-25 DEIEIDDFVYE
+25 EIEITVD
-36 VVKINPNQVH
+36 
-46 ILEYSGSDN
+46 G
-55 SIKIP
+55 
-60 NTIIYDNITY
+60 IIYSLENNEAYVVGNDEDFDPVTLTIPEAIEYENTTY
-70 TITGIIAKA
+70 QVVEIDADA
-79 FYKNMDISSVFLPE
+79 FVCSNLTTVVIPGGVKK
-93 TINTIGE
+93 IGNN
-100 RAFYD
+100 AFYD
-105 CKNLSISELD
+105 APNL
-115 LSNLT
+115 
-120 SIGNRAFYN
+120 
-129 VQVTK
+129 VKV
-134 IKLYNTTIGDY
+134 
-145 AFTSLETIECKS
+145 ECLS
-157 TTPPSIGTN
+157 TTPPSMSQST
-166 SFGNNSN
+166 STTRRVFFNNPD
-173 LKIHVPEGC
+173 LKIYVPEGC
-182 VNAYKFSWT
+182 VNAYKSSWYT
-191 EYANNIQGEDPIVF
+191 YENNIQGEDPIVF
-205 SSNGNW
+205 SHNGSM
-211 SDTDK
+211 SDSRN
-216 WDGLPD
+216 WDGLP
-222 GDVNKLADKDV
+222 GGVNALADKDV
-233 IIKANAIIQD
+233 IIKANATIED
-243 TNIIKVKSFKIEGNG
+243 TAIIKVNSYKIEGNG

-265 GQLIV
+265 GQFIV
-270 HATST
+270 HAKSE
-275 GNVTMEKN
+275 GSVTMEKTITPYAADAEN
-283 ISKYSAGTDNV
+283 H
-294 LINGWY
+294 LLRGWY
-300 TISSPFE
+300 SVSSPFE

-326 YNEATSM
+326 YDEATSM
-333 WENQKAHSDFTTLEP
+333 WENKKAHSDFTTLES
-348 GKGYLYANKEGQT
+348 GKGYLYANKDGQT

-366 EPNIGSQDIKLT
+366 KPNINDQTISLT
-378 AKGTVSELK
+378 AQGTISELQ

-400 YKGEGASIYDKNL
+400 YKNTDNTIV
-413 SEGYYTLTNEGK
+413 SEGYFTLTNEGAWVGK
-425 WQTILDSEPI
+425 LDSEPI
-435 KPMQGILVK
+435 KPMQGFLVK
-444 TDAECSITIG
+444 TNKKYNITIA
-454 HTHKSPSSKRSNN
+454 HSHRSPASKRSNK
-467 GVIAINV
+467 GAICINV
-474 ANNEYNDVAYISFNK
+474 ANNEYSDVAYISFNE
-489 GIGLD
+489 GLGLD

-517 AIMDKN
+517 AIMDEN
-523 AEEIP
+523 AEEYP